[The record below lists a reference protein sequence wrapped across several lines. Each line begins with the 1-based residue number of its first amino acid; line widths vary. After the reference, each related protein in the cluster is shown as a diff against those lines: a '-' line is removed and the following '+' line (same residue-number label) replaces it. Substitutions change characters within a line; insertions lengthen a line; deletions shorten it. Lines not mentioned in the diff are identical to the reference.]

1 MPVPLPPPRGGGAP
15 TGRPFTGRGRGDRDP
30 VGMSVH
36 VVWFKRDLRAADHPP
51 LVAAAARGRVL
62 PLYVAEPGYWRLPD
76 TSGRQWQATA
86 EALRDLRDDLA
97 RCGQPLVLRQ
107 GDAVQALEAI
117 RREHG
122 IAALWSHE
130 ETGNDWTY
138 RRDRRVAA
146 WARQHG
152 IPWHQEPC
160 GGVQRGLRRRER
172 WASEWERRL
181 APAPL
186 PEPLLAPLG
195 LPDVGAIPDDAT
207 LGIAP
212 DPCPDRQHGGRR
224 RGQRALATFLGG
236 RGTGYMRGMSSPVSA
251 ATRCSRFSVALATGA
266 LSLREVVHAV
276 RRQGEAGPGP
286 VPLRDLVSLEK
297 RLHWHCHF
305 IQKLETEPEIE
316 FRNVHPGFDGLR
328 EAEFNRAWFDAWAR
342 GETGWPFVDACLRSL
357 QATGWIN
364 FRMRAMLVSVASYQL
379 WLHWREPAHHLAR
392 LFTDYEPGIH
402 YPQVQMQAGVTGIN
416 IPRMYNPIKQSQD
429 QDPQGAFI
437 RRWLPELAGVPD
449 DWIHTPWLMAGAAQR
464 SAGLKVGESYPAP
477 VRDHE
482 QAAREARAKLT
493 AWKRAYVDREESQRV
508 FEKHGSRAKQPK
520 RGKRRSAEP
529 AVIAA
534 ATQPD
539 LF

>member
-1 MPVPLPPPRGGGAP
+1 MPL
-15 TGRPFTGRGRGDRDP
+15 
-30 VGMSVH
+30 H

-51 LVAAAARGRVL
+51 LAGAAARGDVL
-62 PLYVAEPGYWRLPD
+62 PLYVAEPDYWRLPD
-76 TSGRQWQATA
+76 TSGRQWAATA

-97 RCGQPLVLRQ
+97 RCGQALVVRT
-107 GDAVQALEAI
+107 GDVVAELERI
-117 RREHG
+117 RTTQG

-130 ETGNDWTY
+130 ETGNDWTFQ
-138 RRDRRVAA
+138 RDRRVAA

-152 IPWHQEPC
+152 IAWHQEPC

-181 APAPL
+181 APAPIG
-186 PEPLLAPLG
+186 EPRLAPLS
-195 LPDVGAIPDDAT
+195 LEVGDIPDGRA
-207 LGIAP
+207 LGIAE
-212 DPCPDRQHGGRR
+212 DACPGRQHGGRR

-236 RGTGYMRGMSSPVSA
+236 RGAGYMRGMSSPLSA
-251 ATRCSRFSVALATGA
+251 ETRCSRFSVALATGA

-276 RRQGEAGPGP
+276 RAQREAGPGP
-286 VPLRDLVSLEK
+286 VPARDLVSLEK

-305 IQKLETEPEIE
+305 IQKLESEPEIE
-316 FRNVHPGFDGLR
+316 FRNVHRGFDGLR
-328 EAEFNRAWFDAWAR
+328 EDQFNRAWFDAWAR

-429 QDPQGAFI
+429 QDPRGEFI

-449 DWIHTPWLMAGAAQR
+449 DWIHTPWRMGGAQQR
-464 SAGLKVGESYPAP
+464 SAGAVIGEHYPAP

-493 AWKRAYVDREESQRV
+493 EWKRAYVDREESRRV
-508 FEKHGSRAKQPK
+508 FDKHGSRAKQPARGGRRK
-520 RGKRRSAEP
+520 REAAAP
-529 AVIAA
+529 VAA